1 MEANSVADAK
11 PVVRQFIE
19 ATLLPRTEKTQVGDD
34 EPLLDAGLIDSMGIF
49 ELATHI
55 ENTCGVKIENFNS
68 INDIAAFV
76 NRKRGS

>member
-1 MEANSVADAK
+1 
-11 PVVRQFIE
+11 VVRQFIE

-55 ENTCGVKIENFNS
+55 ENTCGVKIEDEELLPENFNS